1 MSKRFKVNGTLFCG
15 VNRLQSFGTQ
25 LTIIIKNT
33 SYESNDLYSAIK
45 LYMPGFTLKGIVS
58 VFIKTRSNK

>member
-45 LYMPGFTLKGIVS
+45 LYMLGFTLKGIV
-58 VFIKTRSNK
+58 

>member
-15 VNRLQSFGTQ
+15 FNRLQSFGTQ

-45 LYMPGFTLKGIVS
+45 LYMPGFTLKGIV
-58 VFIKTRSNK
+58 